1 MAYDLPPLPYTYN
14 ATSSPHH
21 GRNRGLLFCAT
32 ERTPIRLADTRQEN
46 DTLTM
51 AEQKSAGRLVA
62 AVVAVL
68 MIMAECARA
77 GRMSCGSRQVYL
89 IQRLAHPSYPR
100 NRPRPWAVLSRVLRL
115 RVPPPATTSRS
126 LQATPSSGES
136 SSRNDQLRIGES
148 YIGIQTN
155 KNLQVIDPLKRSDCS
170 NDDECCG
177 LFRSAE
183 VRAGEAK
190 SEKSEKAIHRAVHLH
205 AAAMVKISAQ
215 GDAGA

>member
-77 GRMSCGSRQVYL
+77 RSDEL
-89 IQRLAHPSYPR
+89 RLSPSLPDPAFSSPKLSEKSSTTMGGAIESAATESAAPR
-100 NRPRPWAVLSRVLRL
+100 NDM
-115 RVPPPATTSRS
+115 RS
-126 LQATPSSGES
+126 LQAAPSSGGFP
-136 SSRNDQLRIGES
+136 SRNDQLRIGES

-170 NDDECCG
+170 NDDECADYSG
-177 LFRSAE
+177 LP
-183 VRAGEAK
+183 K
-190 SEKSEKAIHRAVHLH
+190 SEPARRNLKSLRKPFIGLS
-205 AAAMVKISAQ
+205 ISTPLQ
-215 GDAGA
+215 W